1 MALLA
6 LKSKSLNMR
15 RDDAKTVLALS
26 ALDTSLEVIDR
37 VRLID
42 VDNKLAPKEVIKDSH
57 LLNLQSWRI

>member
-1 MALLA
+1 
-6 LKSKSLNMR
+6 MR
-15 RDDAKTVLALS
+15 WDNAKAILALS